1 MRTLTRLGAA
11 AAAAVLAV
19 GGAVVVTASPAMAAP
34 TIKVSPAGPYKGGD
48 KVEVSL
54 AGFSPNA
61 PVAVGLISA
70 SRFPAEGPGDACASK
85 LGCSA
90 LTVADAS
97 GAVKKTLT
105 IVEGP
110 IQNSKP
116 PANTC
121 GPKNA
126 CVIGAANINNPGETV
141 KFDLKYA
148 AASAPAAKKTTTT
161 EKSATTSGGGSAT
174 RTTTTTTA
182 VEAGSGTDTATDT
195 ATLPQTGPTETLVV
209 GLLGLAVFQL
219 GLIFAVRAFRS
230 SPRRMSA

>member
-1 MRTLTRLGAA
+1 MRTLTRWGAA

-110 IQNSKP
+110 IENSKP

-126 CVIGAANINNPGETV
+126 CVIGAANINNPAETV
-141 KFDLKYA
+141 KFDIKYEEASEPTPTSSPTQSATDEPTNTPPSSPTPTCTQEQA
-148 AASAPAAKKTTTT
+148 AAG
-161 EKSATTSGGGSAT
+161 EC
-174 RTTTTTTA
+174 
-182 VEAGSGTDTATDT
+182 E
-195 ATLPQTGPTETLVV
+195 LPSTGPAETALI
-209 GLLGLAVFQL
+209 GLAGLAVFQV
-219 GLIFAVRAFRS
+219 GLIVAVRAGRS
-230 SPRRMSA
+230 RPRILRMH

>member
-61 PVAVGLISA
+61 PVAVGLIAA

-110 IQNSKP
+110 IENSKA
-116 PANTC
+116 PAESC
-121 GPKNA
+121 GPDDA
-126 CVIGAANINNPGETV
+126 CVIGAANINNPAETV
-141 KFDLKYA
+141 KFDIKYA
-148 AASAPAAKKTTTT
+148 AAAPAAKKTTTT

-209 GLLGLAVFQL
+209 GLLGLAVFQI

-230 SPRRMSA
+230 NPRRMSV

>member
-19 GGAVVVTASPAMAAP
+19 GGAVVVTAAPAMAAP

-48 KVEVSL
+48 KVEVTL
-54 AGFSPNA
+54 AGFTANA
-61 PVAVGLISA
+61 PVAVGLIPA

-90 LTVADAS
+90 LLVADAS
-97 GAVKKTLT
+97 GGVKKTLT

-110 IQNSKP
+110 IQNSKA
-116 PANTC
+116 PAETC
-121 GPKNA
+121 GPKND
-126 CVIGAANINNPGETV
+126 CVIGAANINDPKETV
-141 KFDLKYA
+141 KAEIEYVQ
-148 AASAPAAKKTTTT
+148 PAATKTTTT

-174 RTTTTTTA
+174 KTTTTTTS
-182 VEAGSGTDTATDT
+182 VDSGADSAADTG
-195 ATLPQTGPTETLVV
+195 TLPKTGPTETLVI

-219 GLIFAVRAFRS
+219 GLIVAVRAFRS